1 MVERLFSEL
10 TEKQL
15 RRLAVNSVAE
25 LEAAITRYLD
35 NRNREPNPF
44 IWTKSAAEIIS
55 KIERGLRTFESV
67 H

>member
-1 MVERLFSEL
+1 MMERLFSEL

-25 LEAAITRYLD
+25 LEAAISHYLD
-35 NRNREPNPF
+35 NRNLQPNPF
-44 IWTKSAAEIIS
+44 VWTKSATEIIA
-55 KIERGLRTFESV
+55 KITRGLRTLESV